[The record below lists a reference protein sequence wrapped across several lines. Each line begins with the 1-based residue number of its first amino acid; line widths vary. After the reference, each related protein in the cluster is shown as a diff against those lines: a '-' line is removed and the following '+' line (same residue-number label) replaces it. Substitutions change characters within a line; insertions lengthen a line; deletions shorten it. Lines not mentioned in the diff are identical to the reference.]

1 MTALGIKAPA
11 MAPVAGGSR
20 GLPAVLLRLH
30 RPALITW
37 AVLVALTSALLL
49 WAHGP
54 GDDAAH
60 AEWLRT
66 CGPGV
71 PCTWSSPIVDYY
83 RARTLA
89 EAVIAVLPLPIAAWA
104 GAALTGRELESGT
117 ARLAWTQSVSP
128 ARWLTAKLALPA
140 ALITVGSAVLVL
152 LHHLMATATPFPYDW
167 QWRDA
172 TDFPLDGALALAHP
186 LLGLTVGALAG
197 LLLGRSLPAL
207 FAAVAGTEAV
217 LVTPGYLRYEYPESH
232 FWPLGLVETRL
243 ALAAVVAAAAVVIAF
258 RLLRRSAV

>member
-1 MTALGIKAPA
+1 MTAPGIKAPV

-37 AVLVALTSALLL
+37 AVLVALTSALML

-54 GDDAAH
+54 GHDAAR

-71 PCTWSSPIVDYY
+71 PCTWGSAIADYY

-117 ARLAWTQSVSP
+117 AHLAWTQSVPP

-140 ALITVGSAVLVL
+140 VLLTTGSAFLVV
-152 LHHLMATATPFPYDW
+152 LHHLMAATPPFPYDW
-167 QWRDA
+167 RWNDSQNLP
-172 TDFPLDGALALAHP
+172 TDSALALANP
-186 LLGLTVGALAG
+186 LLGLALGALAG
-197 LLLGRSLPAL
+197 LVLRRSLPAM
-207 FAAVAGTEAV
+207 AVAVASTEAV
-217 LVTPGYLRYEYPESH
+217 LVATGYSRNRHLLPHS
-232 FWPLGLVETRL
+232 WPLRLVETGLVL
-243 ALAAVVAAAAVVIAF
+243 AVAAAAVVIAL